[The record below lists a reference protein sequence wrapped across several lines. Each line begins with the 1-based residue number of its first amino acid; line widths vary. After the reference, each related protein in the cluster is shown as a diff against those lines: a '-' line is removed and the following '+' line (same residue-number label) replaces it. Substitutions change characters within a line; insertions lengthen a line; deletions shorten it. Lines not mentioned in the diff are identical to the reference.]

1 MHEIQYR
8 SSNAYNYGNVAVR
21 RVREERNIPTEV
33 HQKPQKIQKKAQTA
47 KVVKSKSTWKA
58 KLKLITTI
66 GFIFACSLLIVYRY
80 VMIWETGARAE
91 SLKNNY
97 AAVVA
102 ENDNIQA
109 QLNTC
114 IDLKELEK
122 IAHERLGMIRPERY
136 QMFYVDMQNN
146 DRSEAVEEVKA
157 DAAQN
162 TAPVSGVPG
171 MLISALE
178 LLK

>member
-1 MHEIQYR
+1 MHGSQYR
-8 SSNAYNYGNVAVR
+8 SSNAYDYNGTAVR
-21 RVREERNIPTEV
+21 RVKEERNVPAEV
-33 HQKPQKIQKKAQTA
+33 RQSPQKIQKKAQNVKYA
-47 KVVKSKSTWKA
+47 KNKSNWKT

-66 GFIFACSLLIVYRY
+66 GFIFACALLIVYRY
-80 VMIWETGARAE
+80 VMIWETGANAE
-91 SLKNNY
+91 RLKNTY
-97 AAVVA
+97 AAVSA
-102 ENDNIQA
+102 ENENIQA

-136 QMFYVDMQNN
+136 QMIYIDMQNN
-146 DRSEAVEEVKA
+146 DRSETVKEESA
-157 DAAQN
+157 DASQN
-162 TAPVSGVPG
+162 SVPMTGVPG